1 VAVAQ
6 SGLGAGGFL
15 ATYGSSANYNALQT
29 SLNRRMS
36 RSLTFGMAYTWSK
49 AMGTDT
55 DYQFTANPLDHR
67 KADYGLMSYD
77 RTQNLVFNY
86 IYNVPSVSKA
96 VAALNNPVTKVLF
109 DNWQVTGITSFM
121 SGAPVAV
128 GSTAGNQV
136 SAIGSYSVQGVG
148 GTTLNRRITGNEGWS
163 PRPVLTCSPNISKGD
178 RSLYAFIDTSCFQPA
193 QVGSTGMDSAIRP
206 IRGPGINNWDVSIY
220 KVIPAGKSESRYFQL
235 RLEFYNILNHTQW
248 SFVNVTPTFD
258 AAGKL
263 TNLAGTAGGGRYGFG
278 ALNTVRTA
286 AGAGGPRQIQLG
298 GKFYF

>member
-1 VAVAQ
+1 
-6 SGLGAGGFL
+6 
-15 ATYGSSANYNALQT
+15 
-29 SLNRRMS
+29 
-36 RSLTFGMAYTWSK
+36 
-49 AMGTDT
+49 
-55 DYQFTANPLDHR
+55 
-67 KADYGLMSYD
+67 
-77 RTQNLVFNY
+77 
-86 IYNVPSVSKA
+86 
-96 VAALNNPVTKVLF
+96 
-109 DNWQVTGITSFM
+109 
-121 SGAPVAV
+121 
-128 GSTAGNQV
+128 
-136 SAIGSYSVQGVG
+136 
-148 GTTLNRRITGNEGWS
+148 
-163 PRPVLTCSPNISKGD
+163 VLTCSPNISKGD

>member
-1 VAVAQ
+1 
-6 SGLGAGGFL
+6 
-15 ATYGSSANYNALQT
+15 
-29 SLNRRMS
+29 
-36 RSLTFGMAYTWSK
+36 
-49 AMGTDT
+49 
-55 DYQFTANPLDHR
+55 
-67 KADYGLMSYD
+67 
-77 RTQNLVFNY
+77 
-86 IYNVPSVSKA
+86 
-96 VAALNNPVTKVLF
+96 
-109 DNWQVTGITSFM
+109 
-121 SGAPVAV
+121 
-128 GSTAGNQV
+128 
-136 SAIGSYSVQGVG
+136 
-148 GTTLNRRITGNEGWS
+148 LNRRITGNEGWS

-286 AGAGGPRQIQLG
+286 AGAGGPRQIQVG